1 MTISITSALD
11 NDQVSLQLL
20 KVLAENSF
28 DSILITDT
36 TKAGRVIYANKAF
49 KKLAGYGQDEIVGKT
64 PRELQGVGTSKEVIA
79 ELRAAL
85 PTGRKC
91 EGRAINYKKDGTPF
105 VMHWRVLPVKLGGD
119 IKAWIAIQRE
129 SSGS

>member
-79 ELRAAL
+79 ELRVAL
-85 PTGRKC
+85 STGRKF

>member
-1 MTISITSALD
+1 MAISITNALG
-11 NDQVSLQLL
+11 NDEVSLELL

-36 TKAGRVIYANKAF
+36 TKAGKVIYANKAF
-49 KKLAGYGQDEIVGKT
+49 KKLAGYAQDEIVGKT
-64 PRELQGVGTSKEVIA
+64 PRQLQGAATSKDVIA

-85 PTGRKC
+85 SNGRKF

-105 VMHWRVLPVKLGGD
+105 IMHWRVLPVKIGGK
-119 IKAWIAIQRE
+119 IKAWIAIQRA
-129 SSGS
+129 SAGA

>member
-85 PTGRKC
+85 STGRKF

-105 VMHWRVLPVKLGGD
+105 IMHWRVLPVKLGGD